1 MVAVADVVE
10 RASEFSVERELK
22 ALVHRDLGHWL
33 DVVLLGSG
41 DSVVHLEGH
50 VSEEGRVQE
59 WAVDDSV
66 VHLED
71 LVCGRPCT
79 GMRIETVELEEGEGP
94 CSGWSC

>member
-41 DSVVHLEGH
+41 DSVVHLEGC
-50 VSEEGRVQE
+50 R
-59 WAVDDSV
+59 
-66 VHLED
+66 
-71 LVCGRPCT
+71 RPCT

>member
-1 MVAVADVVE
+1 MADVVE

-22 ALVHRDLGHWL
+22 AVVHRDLGHWL

-59 WAVDDSV
+59 
-66 VHLED
+66 
-71 LVCGRPCT
+71 
-79 GMRIETVELEEGEGP
+79 
-94 CSGWSC
+94 